1 MIATVIIKNPSH
13 IKNEFRHERK
23 RGLDA
28 AKDSIYRESL
38 RLKNLL
44 RQEIKAGSPGGRPMA
59 PLGAMA
65 LSAKKSRSSRSP
77 LVRIAFMMRFFVFR
91 RGATWYAKLGYVP
104 KTGSGFG
111 PKSSDISWGKIL
123 EKQAAGFSLEVTPR
137 MRRKFIRLAMPT
149 LGRWTGG
156 GRSGGKEWKYKK
168 SRAGRWQA
176 LGRSGSKMYV
186 AKERSP
192 FFVRKDTRLKI
203 PARPFIEPFW
213 TARRAQAMQNM
224 RQNFRTNMKDK
235 VLNGAI

>member
-1 MIATVIIKNPSH
+1 MNATAVIKNPNH
-13 IKNEFRHERK
+13 IKSAFKAERK

-44 RQEIKAGSPGGRPMA
+44 RQEIKAGSPGGRAMA

-65 LSAKKSRSSRSP
+65 LATKKGPSARKP

-91 RGATWYAKLGYVP
+91 RGGTWYAKLGYVP

-111 PKSSDISWGKIL
+111 PKSSSISWGKIL
-123 EKQAAGFSLEVTPR
+123 EKQAAGFSLDVTPR

-156 GRSGGKEWKYKK
+156 GRSGGKVSKYKK
-168 SRAGRWQA
+168 TRAGRWQA

-186 AKERSP
+186 ETQKSP
-192 FFVRKDTRLKI
+192 YFVRKDTRLKI

-213 TARRAQAMQNM
+213 TARKAQAMQNM
-224 RQNFRTNMKDK
+224 RQNFRNNMKDI
-235 VLNGAI
+235 VLNG